1 MVLTGFFDNLMV
13 AKLGHEQL
21 AAAGICNSIYFLLA
35 IFPMG
40 VTMAYAT
47 ILGLLQGSNR
57 INASHLLVKDSF
69 KTTVWLCI
77 VTTLVLILSLR
88 YFHVFNQPYSVTV
101 LAKPYL
107 LLLTIS
113 LTPMLLFFFAKNL
126 CDGFGY
132 TRGGM
137 IVTLSTLVLNVFLNW
152 VFIYGNW
159 GSPMYGLNG
168 AGYATILS
176 RVVSA
181 LALLYLLFASK
192 KTPIQWS
199 VLQDSL
205 KNKKWYSF
213 NRQIIKLGIPT
224 GLQYFFEVAAFA
236 VAAMMAGWLGSK
248 QLAAHQLAIT
258 LASLTYMIASGI
270 AAGGS
275 ISVATA
281 VGNKNWTKAKRYG
294 QTSHVISL
302 ITMTLFAVLFLI
314 LNKPLAAIF
323 SEDLEVIA
331 MGAQLLILAAIF
343 QLGDGFQA
351 VSVGLLRGLKDVNL
365 PSLFTFIVYWIIA
378 VPLGYVLSKAEFN
391 PLFTGVNGIWIGLA
405 TGLTISAMVL
415 SFRFYYL
422 LRNK

>member
-1 MVLTGFFDNLMV
+1 
-13 AKLGHEQL
+13 
-21 AAAGICNSIYFLLA
+21 
-35 IFPMG
+35 
-40 VTMAYAT
+40 
-47 ILGLLQGSNR
+47 
-57 INASHLLVKDSF
+57 
-69 KTTVWLCI
+69 
-77 VTTLVLILSLR
+77 
-88 YFHVFNQPYSVTV
+88 
-101 LAKPYL
+101 
-107 LLLTIS
+107 
-113 LTPMLLFFFAKNL
+113 
-126 CDGFGY
+126 
-132 TRGGM
+132 
-137 IVTLSTLVLNVFLNW
+137 
-152 VFIYGNW
+152 
-159 GSPMYGLNG
+159 
-168 AGYATILS
+168 
-176 RVVSA
+176 

-323 SEDLEVIA
+323 SEDLEVVA

-378 VPLGYVLSKAEFN
+378 VPLGYVLSKADFN

>member
-1 MVLTGFFDNLMV
+1 VGQLGMVLTGFFDNLMV

-47 ILGLLQGSNR
+47 IVGLLQGSNR

-88 YFHVFNQPYSVTV
+88 YFHVFNQPDSVTV

-159 GSPMYGLNG
+159 GSPM
-168 AGYATILS
+168 
-176 RVVSA
+176 
-181 LALLYLLFASK
+181 
-192 KTPIQWS
+192 P
-199 VLQDSL
+199 
-205 KNKKWYSF
+205 
-213 NRQIIKLGIPT
+213 
-224 GLQYFFEVAAFA
+224 
-236 VAAMMAGWLGSK
+236 
-248 QLAAHQLAIT
+248 
-258 LASLTYMIASGI
+258 
-270 AAGGS
+270 
-275 ISVATA
+275 
-281 VGNKNWTKAKRYG
+281 
-294 QTSHVISL
+294 
-302 ITMTLFAVLFLI
+302 
-314 LNKPLAAIF
+314 
-323 SEDLEVIA
+323 
-331 MGAQLLILAAIF
+331 
-343 QLGDGFQA
+343 
-351 VSVGLLRGLKDVNL
+351 
-365 PSLFTFIVYWIIA
+365 
-378 VPLGYVLSKAEFN
+378 
-391 PLFTGVNGIWIGLA
+391 
-405 TGLTISAMVL
+405 MV
-415 SFRFYYL
+415 
-422 LRNK
+422 